1 MREVSGS
8 NPGFDVFIFWN
19 SFSIAL
25 HFPKFLLPALYF
37 LLCLSFS
44 VRFFYLLVSYLFPSS
59 CLFVYSILG
68 DFSLLTVVYVTGFSF
83 SCLLVC
89 VWSVSSLSAI
99 WVESLSVFIH
109 GYVVWFSS
117 SCVGRSSISACWGL
131 GCRVSFS
138 VFRFGS
144 ESESV
149 YVSLLA
155 STGFLLASCSLMLSV
170 MQASLCWTMSLLLLA
185 LISMCLCL
193 FPNAEWCLF
202 PVLIFFSWCWWWL
215 WW

>member
-1 MREVSGS
+1 MKDLDKGGKWFES
-8 NPGFDVFIFWN
+8 NFDVFILWN

-25 HFPKFLLPALYF
+25 HFPKYLLPALYF

-144 ESESV
+144 KSESV
-149 YVSLLA
+149 CAVFYK
-155 STGFLLASCSLMLSV
+155 
-170 MQASLCWTMSLLLLA
+170 SLCE
-185 LISMCLCL
+185 CYL
-193 FPNAEWCLF
+193 FPWS
-202 PVLIFFSWCWWWL
+202 PIFFSVVCVWSSFRR
-215 WW
+215 